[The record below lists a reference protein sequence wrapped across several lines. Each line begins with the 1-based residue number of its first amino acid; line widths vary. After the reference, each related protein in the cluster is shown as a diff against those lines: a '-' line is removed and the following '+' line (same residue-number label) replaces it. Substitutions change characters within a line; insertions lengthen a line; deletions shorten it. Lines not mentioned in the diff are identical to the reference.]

1 MPTDN
6 IKIYADT
13 VLRHTILQG
22 QEAERTTPGT
32 FAMGE
37 LAFTRD
43 TGRVFVGTYTEN
55 RSETEQTFKEIPGG
69 LIVGNKFHG
78 KVDNIDEEIENIEYV
93 ARHIP
98 QTNFYEGDT
107 VFDTNAANLIIFNL
121 DETGNKNNINIKSF
135 NVSDSFGILQTTLN
149 TDNNCFDISIN
160 DEQLQSFISTKLQ
173 EGFDYLSISSHCS
186 LPKKI
191 TYDGTNISMELSK
204 VEDDKEYITTIKKT
218 GEEIEFSPTSY
229 EDFFKMANVT
239 VRPDDE
245 YTGIKVRKSDAED
258 GKGTVY
264 KIGLDPTQGFL
275 IALDKAEKEILSINE
290 YLGEI
295 KIDIPLLEENYS
307 NVTQKINTLQNNY
320 EKRGLYYLDTLKIAR
335 YSDYT
340 ATITKD
346 NFQTDVDDDTYK
358 LINSVILQL
367 NINTTTLPV
376 DYISLETINGHVL
389 QTHPK
394 GSGNYITTIEIPYTI
409 NENDVKQFQLYCNQ
423 PEYAT
428 IKILGYR
435 I

>member
-6 IKIYADT
+6 IKIYNDT

-55 RSETEQTFKEIPGG
+55 RSDTEQTFKETPGG

-78 KVDNIDEEIENIEYV
+78 IVNDFDKGIEKIEYV
-93 ARHIP
+93 TRHIP
-98 QTNFYEGDT
+98 NTNFYEGDT
-107 VFDTNAANLIIFNL
+107 VFDKNAANLIIFNL
-121 DETGNKNNINIKSF
+121 DETGNEKNIKIKSF

-149 TDNNCFDISIN
+149 TNNNCFDISIN
-160 DEQLQSFISTKLQ
+160 EDNLESFISTELQ

-186 LPKKI
+186 LPKNI
-191 TYDGTNISMELSK
+191 TYDGTNISMELNK

-218 GEEIEFSPTSY
+218 EEGIEFNPTSY

-264 KIGLDPTQGFL
+264 KIGLEPTQGFL
-275 IALDKAEKEILSINE
+275 IALDNLKNITIPSLEKNILT
-290 YLGEI
+290 
-295 KIDIPLLEENYS
+295 
-307 NVTQKINTLQNNY
+307 VTQKIHTLQNNY
-320 EKRGLYYLDTLKIAR
+320 EKRGLYYLDQLKTAS
-335 YSDYT
+335 YSNNI

-367 NINTTTLPV
+367 TVNTTTSTV
-376 DYISLETINGHVL
+376 DISLQTINGTVL

-394 GSGNYITTIEIPYTI
+394 GSGKYTTTIEIPYAI
-409 NENDVKQFQLYCNQ
+409 NENNVKQFQLYCNQ
-423 PEYAT
+423 PEHAT
-428 IKILGYR
+428 IKVLGYR